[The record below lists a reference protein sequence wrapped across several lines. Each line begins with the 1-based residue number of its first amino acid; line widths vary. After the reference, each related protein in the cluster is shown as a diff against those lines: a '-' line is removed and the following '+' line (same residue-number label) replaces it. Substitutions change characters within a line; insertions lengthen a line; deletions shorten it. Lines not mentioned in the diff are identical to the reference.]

1 MCGYPTTPLC
11 STLPAALHARAFHPV
26 SLLRPAPTSLASPL
40 ISPVLLFSTPGR
52 RPAGANKSKTPPKS
66 RPELSSRESLAESP
80 KTRETRGKLK
90 CMVRRGPRGGEF
102 YIYIYKGKIGRVTRS
117 RNRVDKIHARS
128 IKYLNYGEES
138 ACNQLCIPAIPP
150 T

>member
-1 MCGYPTTPLC
+1 MEGNFIY
-11 STLPAALHARAFHPV
+11 
-26 SLLRPAPTSLASPL
+26 
-40 ISPVLLFSTPGR
+40 IYI
-52 RPAGANKSKTPPKS
+52 
-66 RPELSSRESLAESP
+66 RE
-80 KTRETRGKLK
+80 
-90 CMVRRGPRGGEF
+90 F
-102 YIYIYKGKIGRVTRS
+102 YIYKGKIGRVTRS